1 MTDFN
6 IKNMQSMKIKFMGA
20 TNTKGSRI
28 KITDERFE
36 ESVTL
41 CYDYK
46 YNNGIE
52 QAIEYLTNKGF
63 NLIGRTED
71 RILTDTF
78 KPLREVV

>member
-1 MTDFN
+1 
-6 IKNMQSMKIKFMGA
+6 MGA

-36 ESVTL
+36 ESITL
-41 CYDYK
+41 SYDYK

-52 QAIEYLTNKGF
+52 QAIEYLSNKGF

-78 KPLREVV
+78 KPLREVA